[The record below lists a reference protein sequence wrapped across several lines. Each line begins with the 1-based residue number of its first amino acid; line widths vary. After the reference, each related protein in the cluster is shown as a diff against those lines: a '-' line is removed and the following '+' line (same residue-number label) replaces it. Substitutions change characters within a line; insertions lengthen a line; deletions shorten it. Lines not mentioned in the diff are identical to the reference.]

1 MKLRVEEL
9 TVLTNT
15 IADQVLEFS
24 LPQYRAELM
33 RISYV
38 DGRVL
43 SLTADDE
50 LGALESILRSMGCLR
65 PPVSRHLF
73 WDAMTS
79 AGVLRPPNID
89 ELLSLMER
97 ATRFDPSDPRQ
108 KVLAVDTN
116 VLYNCTLTLAS
127 RMTRY
132 RSPIAVSGCILYEIA
147 VKVQLE
153 VSKGEAKW
161 VRRLAS
167 IRGSRKLGEELAS
180 AWHLE
185 RRRGLAALREYER
198 VKLAYPSISTPRRKC
213 RGDAEVARDYS
224 RLMARGVNVVLVTH
238 DKQMYST
245 ARAHDLPVMLLEPP
259 EKRIDRVPLNC
270 LPEVLY
276 HLSVNFGL
284 VRVSGEKGWAIV
296 KSGWREV
303 SDEEAVKGILLVESS
318 PEVESEISGEVEV
331 ARSILRELA

>member
-9 TVLTNT
+9 TILTNT
-15 IADQVLEFS
+15 IADEVLEFS
-24 LPQYRAELM
+24 LPQYRAELV

-73 WDAMTS
+73 WDALTS
-79 AGVLRPPNID
+79 AGVLQPPNMD
-89 ELLSLMER
+89 ELLNLMGR

-116 VLYNCTLTLAS
+116 VLYNCTLTLAAG
-127 RMTRY
+127 MTRS
-132 RSPIAVSGCILYEIA
+132 RPPITVSGCILYEIA
-147 VKVQLE
+147 VKVQKE
-153 VSKGEAKW
+153 TDREEAKW
-161 VRRLAS
+161 TRQLAG
-167 IRGSRKLGEELAS
+167 IRGSRKLGDELAYT
-180 AWHLE
+180 WCLE

-198 VKLAYPSISTPRRKC
+198 VKLTYPFISTPRRKC

-224 RLMARGVNVVLVTH
+224 RLMARGVNTVLVTH
-238 DKQMYST
+238 DRQMYST
-245 ARAHDLPVMLLEPP
+245 ARAHDLPVILLKPP
-259 EKRIDRVPLNC
+259 KRKLDGIPLTC
-270 LPEVLY
+270 IPEVIY

-296 KSGWREV
+296 RSAWRGA

-318 PEVESEISGEVEV
+318 PEVEGEVLSEVEV
-331 ARSILRELA
+331 ARSVLRELA